1 VSRHK
6 PTLTSWHRV
15 FHCSVEE
22 ISSAA
27 SWIESIAFDLHLRAS
42 QMFAMQVCLEEL
54 MSNIVRHAQLLPSL
68 ESGLE
73 RKQQINLISIA
84 IEVSA
89 LADRMVMTVEDNGP
103 PFNVVEAPAKGID
116 RPLDEVQPGGLGI
129 HLIRNFADSLDY
141 HRVGDTNRV
150 VTEFLSSESSGSQPS
165 GSSLGS
171 E

>member
-1 VSRHK
+1 
-6 PTLTSWHRV
+6 
-15 FHCSVEE
+15 VEE

-27 SWIESIAFDLHLRAS
+27 SWIESIASDLHLPAS

-54 MSNIVRHAQLLPSL
+54 MSNVVRHGQLVRSL
-68 ESGLE
+68 EPGLE
-73 RKQQINLISIA
+73 RKQQINPMSIA

-116 RPLDEVQPGGLGI
+116 RPLDEVQTGGLGI
-129 HLIRNFADSLDY
+129 HLIKNFADSLDY
-141 HRVGDTNRV
+141 HRIGNTNRV
-150 VTEFLSSESSGSQPS
+150 VVEFLFSESTSSHTS